1 MKKEVQI
8 TIKSDIKT
16 EDNRDNIE
24 LTVNGTAYTK
34 DNCYYLCY
42 KESDESGFGDS
53 SVIMKFKGK
62 DSFIMTRNGAS
73 SSQLRVEL
81 NKRNLCSY
89 ATPYGSIMIGIYGT
103 KIDTDFKN
111 DCNADMIVEYS
122 IDADMALLSENK
134 LHINIRECKN

>member
-42 KESDESGFGDS
+42 KESDESGFE
-53 SVIMKFKGK
+53 F
-62 DSFIMTRNGAS
+62 T
-73 SSQLRVEL
+73 
-81 NKRNLCSY
+81 
-89 ATPYGSIMIGIYGT
+89 
-103 KIDTDFKN
+103 
-111 DCNADMIVEYS
+111 
-122 IDADMALLSENK
+122 
-134 LHINIRECKN
+134 INPFEVKTFRII